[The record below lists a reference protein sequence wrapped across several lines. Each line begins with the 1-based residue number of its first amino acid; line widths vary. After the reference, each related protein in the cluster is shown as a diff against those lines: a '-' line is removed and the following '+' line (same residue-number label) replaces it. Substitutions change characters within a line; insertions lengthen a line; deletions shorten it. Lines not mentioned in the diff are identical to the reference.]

1 MPGISLDEMQRI
13 AAEELPFVD
22 VLGIRFE
29 AVGDGTATG
38 RLVYREDLLRPGGT
52 VNGPAMMGLADVV
65 MYACVLSRIGPVKLA
80 VTTSLNT
87 NFLRRPRPGDI
98 LGEGRLIKCG
108 KRLAY
113 GEVTLWSEGE
123 PDDPVCHVTGTYSIP
138 PPEAR

>member
-1 MPGISLDEMQRI
+1 MPGVSLEEMQRI

-29 AVGDGTATG
+29 MVGDGTAIA

-80 VTTSLNT
+80 VTTNLNT

-113 GEVTLWSEGE
+113 GEVSLWSEGE

-138 PPEAR
+138 PPDAR